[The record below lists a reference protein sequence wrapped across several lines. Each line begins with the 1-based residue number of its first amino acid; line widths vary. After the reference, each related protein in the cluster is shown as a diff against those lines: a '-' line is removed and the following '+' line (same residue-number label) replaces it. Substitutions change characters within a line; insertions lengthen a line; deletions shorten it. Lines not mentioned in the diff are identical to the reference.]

1 MRKKEMP
8 YFPCCANWAKYGIF
22 RAVKREKAKRQSF
35 PPSET
40 PKVLVSISLAHASW
54 RNFLSGILR
63 YVDEHAN
70 WDIRILPEPGN
81 LTAEQID
88 DAERENFA
96 GIILATPGNIDF
108 NRLNRSTIPLAAC
121 GGWGELNR
129 RTRNIVH
136 VGFDSAAHGATGA
149 KHLLSRGR
157 YAAYGFVRSR
167 FDMGWSESRQK
178 SFVQTI
184 LAAGGNAVCYELPHG
199 VIQGK
204 DVQELRDWLL
214 SLPKPAAV
222 MADCDR
228 RAAQAV
234 AACRDGGMSVPRDV
248 AVLGVDDDAFYA
260 LHTRPPLSSVEPGH
274 AEGGYRLAAELDRLI
289 KARRPSLA
297 PKKVVIHPKGVVARE
312 STRPIGTS
320 AALVRRAAAFVI
332 ENASNGIKVADVVRH
347 LGCSRR
353 IVELRFIKERGQ
365 TVSDFITEKRLEEVK
380 RRLAASSATV
390 SEIASECGFKTAAHL
405 SHLFKRRFGQSIRD
419 WRSALPPQ
427 GSTYG
432 RQFRQ
437 QGCGR
442 ADSSLPCTDASTF
455 HP

>member
-1 MRKKEMP
+1 MRKKMMP
-8 YFPCCANWAKYGIF
+8 LFPCCTNWAKYGIV
-22 RAVKREKAKRQSF
+22 RVMKHEKATLQAF
-35 PPSET
+35 PPQEA
-40 PKVLVSISLAHASW
+40 PKVMVSISLAHASW

-88 DAERENFA
+88 DAEREGFA
-96 GIILATPGNIDF
+96 GIVLATPGNIDF
-108 NRLNRSTIPLAAC
+108 NRLNRSSIPLAAC

-136 VGFDSAAHGATGA
+136 VGFDSAAHGAVGA
-149 KHLLSRGR
+149 KHLLSRGK

-167 FDMGWSESRQK
+167 FDMPWSENRRK

-184 LAAGGNAVCYELPHG
+184 RAGGGNAMCYELPRG
-199 VIQGK
+199 AIQGK
-204 DVQELRDWLL
+204 DSQELRDWLR

-228 RAAQAV
+228 RAAQV
-234 AACRDGGMSVPRDV
+234 IAACRDGGMSVPQDV

-289 KARRPSLA
+289 KARRPSMKSKRL
-297 PKKVVIHPKGVVARE
+297 VIHPKGVVARE
-312 STRPIGTS
+312 STRPVSAS
-320 AALVRRAAAFVI
+320 AALVRRTKAFI
-332 ENASNGIKVADVVRH
+332 QANFASGIKVADAVRH

-353 IVELRFIKERGQ
+353 IAELRFRQVEKRTIA
-365 TVSDFITEKRLEEVK
+365 DFIADCRLEEVC
-380 RRLAASSATV
+380 RRLRSSNATV
-390 SEIASECGFKTAAHL
+390 AEIAGECGFKSAAHL
-405 SHLFKRRFGQSIRD
+405 SHLFKKRLNQSITD
-419 WRSALPPQ
+419 WRSANKA
-427 GSTYG
+427 TA
-432 RQFRQ
+432 
-437 QGCGR
+437 R
-442 ADSSLPCTDASTF
+442 APRSP
-455 HP
+455 